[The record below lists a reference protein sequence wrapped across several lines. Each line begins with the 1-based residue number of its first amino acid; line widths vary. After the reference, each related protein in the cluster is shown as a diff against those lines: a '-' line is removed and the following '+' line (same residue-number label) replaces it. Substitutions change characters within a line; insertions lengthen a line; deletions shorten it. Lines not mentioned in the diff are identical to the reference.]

1 MTAGPDDA
9 PRLREAIAGDNPT
22 RRQAAILAL
31 STAMGEEA
39 REHLLPLL
47 ESDDL
52 AVRWAAAQALAP
64 LARRESLAVLVA
76 GLESEELAARTGAW
90 RTLHAIASQH
100 FGYAPYAA
108 PERRAAS
115 VALWKE
121 WLEEHAA
128 EAPLKQPLEEG
139 PMPMGRYI
147 VCHIDPYSV
156 SELDDANR
164 VLFHRQSETPEDEA
178 YAGCA
183 VSREGYR
190 VLAGF
195 GSVVA
200 FQGNGQGDEAWR
212 VVTPEEQTAIDR
224 TPAGNYLVGLFD
236 TQELRELNAGGEVI
250 RQMKLPG
257 NPSDVRYVSPERV
270 LVALYSSRQIAEI
283 DASGEIA
290 WKIENVPPPESA
302 RRLANGNTLITTALG
317 KVIEYAPDGTE
328 VWSYKQNI
336 PLAYDA
342 LELPSG
348 NVLIGYRR
356 GLREIDRNGDTI
368 REWQTTTVRRI
379 CAY

>member
-1 MTAGPDDA
+1 MGDA
-9 PRLREAIAGDNPT
+9 SREA
-22 RRQAAILAL
+22 
-31 STAMGEEA
+31 
-39 REHLLPLL
+39 LLPLL
-47 ESDDL
+47 ESDDFATRL
-52 AVRWAAAQALAP
+52 AAAQALAP
-64 LARRESLAVLVA
+64 IAREESLAALVG
-76 GLESEELAARTGAW
+76 GLESEDLPVRTAAYRC
-90 RTLHAIASQH
+90 LHAITSQH
-100 FGYAPYAA
+100 FGYAPYAGA
-108 PERRAAS
+108 ERRAAS
-115 VALWKE
+115 IMQWKE
-121 WLEEHAA
+121 WLAQHAA
-128 EAPLKQPLEEG
+128 EAPLRQPLEEG
-139 PMPMGRYI
+139 SMPMGRYI

-156 SELDDANR
+156 SELDDSNR

-183 VSREGYR
+183 VSNDGYR

-195 GSVVA
+195 GSVIA
-200 FQGNGQGDEAWR
+200 FQGSGQGQEVWR
-212 VVTPEEQTAIDR
+212 VATPEEQATIDR
-224 TPAGNYLVGLFD
+224 TPNQTYLVGLFD
-236 TQELRELNAGGEVI
+236 TQELREVNAGGEVV
-250 RQMKLPG
+250 RQVKLPG
-257 NPSDVRYVSPERV
+257 NPSDVRYVSPKRV
-270 LVALYSSRQIAEI
+270 LAALYSSRQIAEI
-283 DASGEIA
+283 DASGKIA

-317 KVIEYAPDGTE
+317 KVIEYALDGTE